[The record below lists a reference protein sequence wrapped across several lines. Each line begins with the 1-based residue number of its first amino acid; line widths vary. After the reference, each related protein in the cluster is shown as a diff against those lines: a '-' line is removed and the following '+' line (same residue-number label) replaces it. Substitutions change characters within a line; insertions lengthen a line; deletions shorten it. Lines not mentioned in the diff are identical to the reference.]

1 MSSEVKSTTRI
12 ATLAIAIAIVT
23 VFTMVVKIP
32 TPGGGYLNC
41 SDVAITF
48 FAFLLSPTSSLL
60 ASGLGACLA
69 DAISGYAQW
78 VPITF
83 VAHGLEGLF
92 VALIV
97 KEKDREFSK
106 KERVI
111 RKLLAVLT
119 STISVALFYFL
130 LSSTFLYGYATALV
144 EVPGNLIQAGVGS
157 VLGFVLSEAVKKA
170 YPPVSKLK

>member
-1 MSSEVKSTTRI
+1 MS
-12 ATLAIAIAIVT
+12 
-23 VFTMVVKIP
+23 
-32 TPGGGYLNC
+32 C
-41 SDVAITF
+41 
-48 FAFLLSPTSSLL
+48 
-60 ASGLGACLA
+60 
-69 DAISGYAQW
+69 YAQW

-130 LSSTFLYGYATALV
+130 LSGTFLYGYATALV